1 MNNVDFWRANGERFI
16 RQYIY
21 DPILKNEDEAPMW
34 CLGRR
39 YDCKPRRSSPRRP
52 SQKGQ
57 PATTPGDTLSDD
69 NPHGGEGSLPA
80 TKSDSGSSD
89 GSPASQTASSTNE
102 TNSTR
107 TTPEAE
113 AAHDAGGNADTQ
125 EAEADNGWPTP
136 FLEDI
141 ESKLWMTYRSNFPN
155 IARSQQAN
163 LSLKMRLKQ
172 IGNQAAFTSD
182 TGFGCMIRSG
192 QSLLANAL
200 VQLRLGRDWRY
211 GQRLEEE
218 RQLLALFA
226 DQPSAPFSIHCFV
239 EYGALA
245 CGKPAGEWFGPSATA
260 RCIQALSKEYKD
272 TGLQVYARFDDA
284 DVYTD
289 GFMRI
294 AKAEDGSFKPTLILL
309 GVMLG
314 IDRVMPVYWDALK
327 AALQMPQSIGIAG
340 GRPSA
345 SHYFIGTQSDS
356 LFYLDPHHTRPAI
369 PLDPSTD
376 DIASCHTRR
385 LRRIHV
391 KEMDPSMLLA
401 FLIRSEEDFG
411 EWRRAVAA
419 VRGKA
424 IVHVHD
430 AEPTYQRTGGE
441 RAGAI
446 DEVESCDE
454 DDGLVVVA

>member
-200 VQLRLGRDWRY
+200 VQLRLGR
-211 GQRLEEE
+211 
-218 RQLLALFA
+218 
-226 DQPSAPFSIHCFV
+226 
-239 EYGALA
+239 GALQTH
-245 CGKPAGEWFGPSATA
+245 KPYETMWPQSTNA
-260 RCIQALSKEYKD
+260 RCQIGGTASGWRKSVSYSLFSPTNLPLPFLSTALSNTAHSLVESQQQRARALSKEYKD

-309 GVMLG
+309 
-314 IDRVMPVYWDALK
+314 
-327 AALQMPQSIGIAG
+327 
-340 GRPSA
+340 
-345 SHYFIGTQSDS
+345 
-356 LFYLDPHHTRPAI
+356 
-369 PLDPSTD
+369 
-376 DIASCHTRR
+376 
-385 LRRIHV
+385 
-391 KEMDPSMLLA
+391 
-401 FLIRSEEDFG
+401 
-411 EWRRAVAA
+411 
-419 VRGKA
+419 
-424 IVHVHD
+424 
-430 AEPTYQRTGGE
+430 
-441 RAGAI
+441 
-446 DEVESCDE
+446 
-454 DDGLVVVA
+454 